1 MKIYVLIG
9 IVCSFFALHAQT
21 PDFSKPYGYA
31 SMEGGTTGGQGG
43 QTVTPTNFSE
53 LQNYVSGTTP
63 YIILI
68 DREFKGPNVLRMG
81 SNKTLLG
88 VGTKGFINQIGVSIQ
103 CQHNIII
110 RNIRFTMTG
119 VPISN
124 DGENKIEG
132 FNFDPDC
139 IAIQADDDNLPESE
153 RKSHHIWIDHCE
165 FYNEDPNVMT
175 DYDRYDGLVDVK
187 NDCQYI
193 TISWNYFHDHHKACL
208 SGKGNSDDYDRK
220 TTMHHNKF
228 ENIGSRMPLFRYGKL
243 HMLNNYTV
251 DCPDGNGINVR
262 INSQAY
268 VEKNYFDNVKKPI
281 FGKLSENGTAHLIDN
296 VFKDCG
302 RLPADQI
309 TSLSPDADPLSD
321 SETFNDNNY
330 VPPYLYSSISFPVN
344 DVPSKVN
351 QYSGVGKIE
360 ITVPPSNNPPSVS
373 ITNPEN
379 NATFEAPATITVEA
393 NAADS
398 DGNVVSVA
406 FYNGSTLLTTDNTAP
421 YTYTWSAVGEGNY
434 TLTAVATDNKNA
446 TTTSTAIQVVVT
458 TPTNADCNGVIDGT
472 AYVDNCGV
480 CVAGNTGF
488 KPCVEEV
495 QAETAC
501 SVDGILSESTNA
513 GFTGEGYLNTDN
525 VLGAEAS
532 WVVNSITDQQ
542 VTITFR
548 YANGGE
554 AARDGAIF
562 INGVAAKSIITS
574 INRLMDN
581 MVNHYCDAQP
591 SIRK

>member
-9 IVCSFFALHAQT
+9 IVCSFFTLHAQT
-21 PDFSKPYGYA
+21 PDFSQPYGYA

-53 LQNYVSGTTP
+53 LQNYASGTTP

-88 VGTKGFINQIGVSIQ
+88 VGTQGFINQIGVSIQ

-139 IAIQADDDNLPESE
+139 IAIQADDESLPESE

-309 TSLSPDADPLSD
+309 TSLSPDADPLSE

-330 VPPYLYSSISFPVN
+330 VPPYLYSSIAVAVN
-344 DVPSKVN
+344 EVPNHVN
-351 QYSGVGKIE
+351 KYVGVGVLKSTDIVTGNTSATEMDKLTIFPNPTLHTVSLSKPCDWSLVDAFGKVVESGFGSKI
-360 ITVPPSNNPPSVS
+360 
-373 ITNPEN
+373 
-379 NATFEAPATITVEA
+379 
-393 NAADS
+393 D
-398 DGNVVSVA
+398 
-406 FYNGSTLLTTDNTAP
+406 
-421 YTYTWSAVGEGNY
+421 
-434 TLTAVATDNKNA
+434 LTAYEAGVYVLS
-446 TTTSTAIQVVVT
+446 TTNQFV
-458 TPTNADCNGVIDGT
+458 
-472 AYVDNCGV
+472 
-480 CVAGNTGF
+480 
-488 KPCVEEV
+488 
-495 QAETAC
+495 
-501 SVDGILSESTNA
+501 
-513 GFTGEGYLNTDN
+513 
-525 VLGAEAS
+525 
-532 WVVNSITDQQ
+532 
-542 VTITFR
+542 R
-548 YANGGE
+548 
-554 AARDGAIF
+554 
-562 INGVAAKSIITS
+562 II
-574 INRLMDN
+574 
-581 MVNHYCDAQP
+581 
-591 SIRK
+591 KE